1 MAASPVFMQVSGYK
15 GLSTTSKEDS
25 MKSTRTGTLTITMDH
40 EEAEQLL
47 KELDELEDF
56 MMDSAM
62 DALWVHL
69 YEFLGED
76 L

>member
-1 MAASPVFMQVSGYK
+1 
-15 GLSTTSKEDS
+15 

-47 KELDELEDF
+47 KELDQLEDF

-69 YEFLGED
+69 YEFLRED